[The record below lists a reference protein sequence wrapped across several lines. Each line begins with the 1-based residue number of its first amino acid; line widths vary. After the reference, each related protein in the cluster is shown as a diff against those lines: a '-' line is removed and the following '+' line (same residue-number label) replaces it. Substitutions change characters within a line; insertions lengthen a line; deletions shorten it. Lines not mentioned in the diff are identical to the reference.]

1 MKLGILGTGMIVK
14 DLLKTIDEIHI
25 DAISILG
32 TQQTKDETQQ
42 LVKQYQLDQAF
53 YDYDMMLKSDIDTVY
68 VALPNHLH
76 YSFSKKQ

>member
-53 YDYDMMLKSDIDTVY
+53 MIMI
-68 VALPNHLH
+68 
-76 YSFSKKQ
+76 